1 MKKYIPSIITA
12 GSILCGVLAVQLGDF
27 YWSSILIICSVV
39 LDTFDGLTARLLNAT
54 SEFGKQMDSFADI
67 ISFGMAPAYM
77 YFLMAPDDSFICT
90 IVPSIMV
97 LAGVIRLIIFN
108 LSPSRPYFKGLPIP
122 SNALFFLGVILGY
135 HNENQFIIDF
145 FNVKFYY
152 VATALIMSALMLA
165 FPLRMFS
172 LKGFSRT
179 DHKANIYLYALVA
192 ISLILLGL
200 FSYPAIPLMVLTYVL
215 LSIIYT
221 LNTKVDPVLDQMPKI
236 M

>member
-1 MKKYIPSIITA
+1 MI
-12 GSILCGVLAVQLGDF
+12 
-27 YWSSILIICSVV
+27 
-39 LDTFDGLTARLLNAT
+39 LDTLDGFSARLLNAT

-77 YFLMAPDDSFICT
+77 YFLMAPDDSFIST
-90 IVPSIMV
+90 IVPSIIV

-122 SNALFFLGVILGY
+122 SCALFFLGIILGY
-135 HNENQFIIDF
+135 HNENHFIIDF
-145 FNVKFYY
+145 FSIKFNY
-152 VATALIMSALMLA
+152 VFTALMMSGLMLA

-172 LKGFSRT
+172 LKGFSMT
-179 DHKANIYLYALVA
+179 DHRSNIYLYALVG
-192 ISLILLGL
+192 ISVILLWF
-200 FSYPAIPLMVLTYVL
+200 FSYPAIPLLVVTYVL

-221 LNTKVDPVLDQMPKI
+221 ATTKVDPKLDQMPKV